1 MVARR
6 PVGSHSL
13 NRTLSL
19 PRIKKIWIAAGL
31 LLLAVTGAVR
41 AQEQAIPYARTY
53 AKPKAEVDQ
62 ALKDLGAYAGQKL
75 PTVEGFVATTS
86 KPLTRYERAFYQLE
100 IELFP
105 GTGARGGTVVQL
117 RAKITAWY
125 ADPDPANSGYEVL
138 ASNGRLEFD
147 LLDRLDEKLGTAPP
161 QAARASRGPGIA
173 APKAKLDLSGV
184 PGASQ
189 LTPSASKPLSIP
201 TNELATLRSQREE
214 EEKHEQQLSG
224 QLQALQEIQKNQA
237 HPVNLV
243 AVKKSATPVLARPA
257 EGSKVLFLAA
267 AGDEFEYLES
277 DGAWLHVGISGVSRG
292 YLRHSSVELT
302 DFILSRIAAQDQ
314 ATAAKENAAPFR
326 MEREESG
333 TFPGDWPSLKGKMVK
348 IYTVQTISQDA
359 KETDARAK
367 LLFAAGLFRKFA
379 ASDSEATVE
388 GVVVIYDSADGGI
401 IGATLESV
409 KQFAGETLSEDE
421 FWKQCYFDPPEAFR
435 SGSKP

>member
-1 MVARR
+1 MNRILSRR
-6 PVGSHSL
+6 
-13 NRTLSL
+13 
-19 PRIKKIWIAAGL
+19 RITRIWVAAGL
-31 LLLAVTGAVR
+31 VLLALTAAAR
-41 AQEQAIPYARTY
+41 AQQQAIPYARTY
-53 AKPKAEVDQ
+53 AKPKTEVDQ

-105 GTGARGGTVVQL
+105 GTGARGGTVVQV

-125 ADPDPANSGYEVL
+125 ADPDPANSAYEVL
-138 ASNGRLEFD
+138 ASNGRVEFD
-147 LLDRLDEKLGTAPP
+147 LLDRLDQKLGTAPP
-161 QAARASRGPGIA
+161 ESARASANSGIA

-189 LTPSASKPLSIP
+189 LTPSTNNSSSVP
-201 TNELATLRSQREE
+201 TNELGTLRSQREE
-214 EEKHEQQLSG
+214 EEKHEQQLSE

-237 HPVNLV
+237 HPANLV
-243 AVKKSATPVLARPA
+243 AVKKSGTPVLARPA
-257 EGSKVLFLAA
+257 EGAKVLFLAA

-292 YLRHSSVELT
+292 YVRRGSVELT

-314 ATAAKENAAPFR
+314 AAAAKETAAPFR
-326 MEREESG
+326 VEREESSM
-333 TFPGDWPSLKGKMVK
+333 FPGDWPSLKGKMVK
-348 IYTVQTISQDA
+348 IYTVQPISQDA

-367 LLFAAGLFRKFA
+367 LSFAAGLFRKFA
-379 ASDSEATVE
+379 AGDGEATAE

-401 IGATLESV
+401 IGATLDSL
-409 KQFAGETLSEDE
+409 KQFAGDTLSENE
-421 FWKQCYFDPPEAFR
+421 FWKECYFDPPEAFR
-435 SGSKP
+435 PGSKP

>member
-1 MVARR
+1 LIQTHSQRR
-6 PVGSHSL
+6 WW
-13 NRTLSL
+13 
-19 PRIKKIWIAAGL
+19 KIWRATGVA
-31 LLLAVTGAVR
+31 LLALTLASAAK
-41 AQEQAIPYARTY
+41 AQEQAIPYARTF

-75 PTVEGFVATTS
+75 PTVEGFVATPP
-86 KPLTRYERAFYQLE
+86 KPFSHYERAFYQLE

-105 GTGARGGTVVQL
+105 GTGARGGTVAQV

-125 ADPDPANSGYEVL
+125 ADPDPAKSGYEVL

-161 QAARASRGPGIA
+161 QAGRSGQGSGLS

-189 LTPSASKPLSIP
+189 LTISTNSSAAPRAS
-201 TNELATLRSQREE
+201 ELTELRSRREE
-214 EEKHEQQLSG
+214 AEKREQQLSE
-224 QLQALQEIQKNQA
+224 QLQELQEIQKNQS
-237 HPVNLV
+237 HPANLV
-243 AVKKSATPVLARPA
+243 AVKKSGTPVLARPA
-257 EGSKVLFLAA
+257 EGAKVLFLAA

-292 YLRHSSVELT
+292 YVRRGNVELT

-314 ATAAKENAAPFR
+314 AAAAKENVAPFR
-326 MEREESG
+326 VEREESSM
-333 TFPGDWPSLKGKMVK
+333 FPGDWPSLKGKMVK
-348 IYTVQTISQDA
+348 IYTVQPISQDA

-367 LLFAAGLFRKFA
+367 LSFAAGLFRKFA
-379 ASDSEATVE
+379 ANDSEATVE

-401 IGATLESV
+401 IGATQDSV